1 MPSSTIS
8 DPAIETTPSAAKISR
23 VGWFSIIF
31 SFPTMCMSLLTAVI
45 FYYSVRGI
53 DEPDIWWHLR
63 DARSLLHNHVFLRMD
78 TYTFTVAGSPW
89 INFEWLSEVPYYL
102 AYQFAGLRGMLA
114 VYFVVLSLIY
124 IAVYYRTSRAGA
136 DCKDAAI
143 ATLGA
148 ICLGGVSMAPRMLLF
163 GWLCLMGVLLVLDYF
178 KQTGGGLWLLPPI
191 FLLWINLHGSWVF
204 GFVILGAT
212 IIAGLVEGQWGR
224 VVAQRWSN
232 SQIKKLLLFSGLSF
246 AALFVN
252 PIGYKLVLYPFDL
265 LFRQQNVM
273 QFIEEWQPVDF
284 GGTNGKLAMALIIAV
299 LAATLFSRR
308 RWQLDETLLTLFAL
322 WTALSHA
329 RFMFFAGLILAPL
342 LGPSLKLFPPY
353 ERELD
358 KPWLNAAIIAT
369 MVAAMVHFYPSEAQ
383 LTQKVDEGYPRG
395 ALEFM
400 QQHHLNGRIFNRYGW
415 GGYMEWFAPE
425 LKPGIDGRADIFVY
439 KGVFMDFL
447 DAMALKEPFEIL
459 DKYQIDYV
467 LVQPKQ
473 PMTYMLEHSP
483 SWHVIYEDKV
493 AVLLE
498 RRPAK
503 IAEFQHRG
511 IRPN

>member
-1 MPSSTIS
+1 MLPTTSSPPVEDIR
-8 DPAIETTPSAAKISR
+8 PAAHSPRA
-23 VGWFSIIF
+23 GWVADVL
-31 SFPTMCMSLLTAVI
+31 SFPVMCMSLLLAVI

-78 TYTFTVAGSPW
+78 TYTFTAAGAPW

-102 AYQFAGLRGMLA
+102 AYQSAGLRGMLA
-114 VYFVVLSLIY
+114 VYFVVLALIY
-124 IAVYYRTSRAGA
+124 IAVYYRTCRAGA
-136 DCKDAAI
+136 DCKDAAV

-163 GWLCLMGVLLVLDYF
+163 GWLCLMGVLLIVDHF
-178 KQTGGGLWLLPPI
+178 KRTGGGLWLLPPL
-191 FLLWINLHGSWVF
+191 FMLWINLHGSWVF

-212 IIAGLVEGQWGR
+212 IAAGLVEGEWGR
-224 VVAQRWSN
+224 VVAQRWSQ
-232 SQIKKLLLFSGLSF
+232 SQLKKLLLFTALSF

-273 QFIEEWQPVDF
+273 QFIDEWQPVDF
-284 GGTNGKLAMALIIAV
+284 GTSNGKLAMAVIFVV
-299 LAATLFSRR
+299 LATTLFSRR

-329 RFMFFAGLILAPL
+329 RFMFFAGLVLATV

-358 KPWLNAAIIAT
+358 KPWLNAAIIVALA
-369 MVAAMVHFYPSEAQ
+369 AAMVHFYPSEAQ

-415 GGYMEWFAPE
+415 GGYMEWYAPE

-439 KGVFMDFL
+439 KGIFMDFL
-447 DAMALKEPFEIL
+447 NAMAVKEPFEIL
-459 DKYQIDYV
+459 DKYGIDYV

-473 PMTYMLEHSP
+473 PITYVLEHSRA
-483 SWHVIYEDKV
+483 WRVVYADNV
-493 AVLLE
+493 AEILE
-498 RRPAK
+498 RAAPTNTSPPA
-503 IAEFQHRG
+503 
-511 IRPN
+511 P